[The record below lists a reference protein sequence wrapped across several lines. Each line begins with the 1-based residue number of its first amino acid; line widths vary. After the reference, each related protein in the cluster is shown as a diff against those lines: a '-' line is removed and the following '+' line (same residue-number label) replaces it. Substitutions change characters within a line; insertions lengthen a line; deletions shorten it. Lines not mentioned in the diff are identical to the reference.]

1 MAAPEIIDRVK
12 KVHDFLTVGA
22 AAPLME
28 AAVVG
33 LKFEDSYYKAI
44 QETYTHKR
52 ELFLGGLE
60 QIGLNFTRPQGAYY
74 VLMDISEFG
83 YEDDEQFC
91 IDLAKK
97 VGVAAVP
104 GSSFFKEDVRHLV
117 RFHFAKQ
124 DETLQKALERL
135 SDIHTA
141 IQR

>member
-97 VGVAAVP
+97 GRCCSSSGLQLFQGGCPSSGAVP
-104 GSSFFKEDVRHLV
+104 FC
-117 RFHFAKQ
+117 
-124 DETLQKALERL
+124 KAG
-135 SDIHTA
+135 
-141 IQR
+141 

>member
-1 MAAPEIIDRVK
+1 MK

-83 YEDDEQFC
+83 YEDDQLFC
-91 IDLAKK
+91 EDLARK
-97 VGVAAVP
+97 VGVGAVP
-104 GSSFFKEDVRHLV
+104 GSSFFREDVNHLV
-117 RFHFAKQ
+117 RVHFAKQ
-124 DETLQKALERL
+124 DETLLAALDRL
-135 SDIHTA
+135 SDI
-141 IQR
+141 RKKMVR

>member
-1 MAAPEIIDRVK
+1 M
-12 KVHDFLTVGA
+12 
-22 AAPLME
+22 
-28 AAVVG
+28 G

-104 GSSFFKEDVRHLV
+104 GSSFFKEEINNLIRLAVP
-117 RFHFAKQ
+117 FC
-124 DETLQKALERL
+124 KAG
-135 SDIHTA
+135 
-141 IQR
+141 